1 MEERVTLF
9 TSPLDAPLIVFHRVI
24 GGMPGTSTLD
34 AIHNP
39 KCHLEHVAPL
49 DRYDTI
55 TYILLIL
62 NMFIKQQRGPRCWLA
77 HPAHSAAHD
86 SGSGLEVR

>member
-9 TSPLDAPLIVFHRVI
+9 TSTLDAPLLVFYGVV

-39 KCHLEHVAPL
+39 KCHIEHVAPP
-49 DRYDTI
+49 DRYRI
-55 TYILLIL
+55 ISYIVQICLLLCIEKL
-62 NMFIKQQRGPRCWLA
+62 VAERVAMLG
-77 HPAHSAAHD
+77 
-86 SGSGLEVR
+86 